1 MLKFIAGLMIGGAVG
16 VVMMC
21 LMFVA
26 KEADRHIENC
36 APFDLHRDEACA
48 EELSDHT
55 GTEPE

>member
-1 MLKFIAGLMIGGAVG
+1 MLKFIAGLIIGGAVG

-36 APFDLHRDEACA
+36 SPCVTHRDEACA
-48 EELSDHT
+48 AGLSDHT

>member
-26 KEADRHIENC
+26 KEADRHIENR
-36 APFDLHRDEACA
+36 APCVTHRDEVCA
-48 EELSDHT
+48 AKLSDHT
-55 GTEPE
+55 GSELV